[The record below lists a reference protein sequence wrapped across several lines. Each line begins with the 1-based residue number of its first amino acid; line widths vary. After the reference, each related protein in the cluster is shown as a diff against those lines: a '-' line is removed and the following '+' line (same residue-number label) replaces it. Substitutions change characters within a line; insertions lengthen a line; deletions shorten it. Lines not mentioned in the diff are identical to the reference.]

1 MANGSKWERDV
12 CKILSKWING
22 SEKPYVYWRSAG
34 SGSVFT
40 STNGEA
46 GKEFAGDIYAIR
58 EEGKP
63 LVSFVSIE
71 CKSGYDSASLDK
83 FLKYNKSDHLRDF
96 WKQCVEDAQIS
107 NKFPMLIFKKKGYPT
122 PWVGISNKLYEELK
136 NCLTNIR
143 FIHLHWNEN
152 LPDSYFFEM
161 KEFFEYVKPETINE
175 LSQKFI
181 KMEE

>member
-63 LVSFVSIE
+63 LVSFISIE

-83 FLKYNKSDHLRDF
+83 FLKYRILNDCWCLRVECLYCFCWFQHLLDLFYQRR
-96 WKQCVEDAQIS
+96 S
-107 NKFPMLIFKKKGYPT
+107 FPAFYWLFYLLILPPKK
-122 PWVGISNKLYEELK
+122 
-136 NCLTNIR
+136 
-143 FIHLHWNEN
+143 
-152 LPDSYFFEM
+152 
-161 KEFFEYVKPETINE
+161 
-175 LSQKFI
+175 
-181 KMEE
+181 